1 MNPSHPNPTAD
12 AFRDLMSKI
21 HRDAARCALADLEA
35 DRPWPGT
42 RDERGAAEDLA
53 VECAAELGLSPE
65 TGLGPATDFWLRCY
79 DRVSEALRVPAAAV
93 AAGDRVRVHSGQH
106 AGRLATVL
114 PSRAGDAPSI
124 ELDSRTPGEAT
135 TGHGLIVRWTDL
147 PQWAAWA

>member
-1 MNPSHPNPTAD
+1 MTEPNPAAV

-42 RDERGAAEDLA
+42 RDERGAAEDAA
-53 VECAAELGLSPE
+53 VECCVDLGLDPE
-65 TGLGPATDFWLRCY
+65 NALGPAADFWLRCY
-79 DRVSEALRVPAAAV
+79 DRVSEALRVPAAPV

-114 PSRAGDAPSI
+114 RSHPGDAPSV
-124 ELDSRTPGEAT
+124 ELDSRTRDEAA
-135 TGHGLIVRWTDL
+135 TGRGLIVRWTDL